1 MVFETKCISF
11 IVVAVVEEELFQA
24 NLAVSVS
31 VRLRHEGRDVC
42 VLPAP
47 SLPLLLVGLA
57 LLDVLPVHSPEVFL
71 LQETI
76 SIVIIFLEDFLQL
89 RRPFALLRTFL
100 DSSFLVVALILVQF
114 ALAMSHLIIINSINC
129 RR

>member
-76 SIVIIFLEDFLQL
+76 PITVVFLENF
-89 RRPFALLRTFL
+89 F
-100 DSSFLVVALILVQF
+100 
-114 ALAMSHLIIINSINC
+114 
-129 RR
+129 